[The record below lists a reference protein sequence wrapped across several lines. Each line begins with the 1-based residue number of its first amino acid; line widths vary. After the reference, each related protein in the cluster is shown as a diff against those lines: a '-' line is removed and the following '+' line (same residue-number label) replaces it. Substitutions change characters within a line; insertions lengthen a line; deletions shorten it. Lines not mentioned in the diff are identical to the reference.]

1 MGSEKT
7 DILKTLVTA
16 KLPLLFYEQ
25 SLKMFEVTL
34 LQGRTQRE
42 ITEYEPLLPLF
53 T

>member
-1 MGSEKT
+1 MSSEKA
-7 DILKTLVTA
+7 DIKKTLVTA

-25 SLKMFEVTL
+25 SLKITL